1 MARRMSQAVTTSKNS
16 SACLSLGS
24 SIRIT
29 FLCLLAL
36 RTARL
41 LHQSTNGFILG
52 VSHLVSRRI
61 TRAFTITTATR
72 ILVIDPVTR
81 IDQTRNELY
90 YQTTQPRAFLALT
103 PRSEQTLV
111 SRALPHFRGAIVGQD
126 QAIISQ

>member
-1 MARRMSQAVTTSKNS
+1 MSQAVTTSKNS

-61 TRAFTITTATR
+61 TLAFTIMTPTR
-72 ILVIDPVTR
+72 ILVIDPVSR
-81 IDQTRNELY
+81 IDQTRNLL
-90 YQTTQPRAFLALT
+90 YQTTQPRAFLAVT

-111 SRALPHFRGAIVGQD
+111 SRALLHFRGAIVGQD